1 MKLRAIFAS
10 YALIAGAIV
19 IALSGCA
26 HNETIVGT
34 EQITGSGRIVSE
46 ARIVPSFTGI
56 RITNYANVIITQ
68 DTVESLRIEAD
79 DNILYRVQTQVVG
92 GVLIVGMPEGSYNNI
107 TLIVHA
113 SMRNVLL
120 LESTGAADFTATNP
134 ITSDDLTCRITGAG
148 SITLSGRVGLETIAI
163 TGAGNVHNYGLAAL
177 RCSAL
182 ISGAGSIE
190 VTVTQSLDATIMG
203 TGSITYAGNP
213 TVVNRS
219 VVGVGAIKPL

>member
-1 MKLRAIFAS
+1 MKSKLIRPS
-10 YALIAGAIV
+10 LALIAGAMF
-19 IALSGCA
+19 IALNGCA

-56 RITNYANVIITQ
+56 RVTNFAKVIITQ
-68 DTVESLRIEAD
+68 DTVGGLLIEAD
-79 DNILYRVQTQVVG
+79 DNILNRVQTQVAG

-113 SMRNVLL
+113 SMRNIVL
-120 LESTGAADFTATNP
+120 LESTGAAEFTATNP
-134 ITSDDLTCRITGAG
+134 ITSDDLTCRIKGAG
-148 SITLSGRVGLETIAI
+148 SITLSGRVGMETIEI
-163 TGAGNVHNYGLAAL
+163 TGAGNVRNYGVVAL
-177 RCSAL
+177 KCSAL

-190 VTVTQSLDATIMG
+190 VTVTQQLDATIMG
-203 TGSITYAGNP
+203 TGSITYSGNP

-219 VVGVGAIKPL
+219 VLGVGSIKPF